1 MHEELLGE
9 LHRVVPHSEYTQN
22 DYGHHNPPPGH
33 RRWHSLDVVPEK
45 KRDITWYQRVPG
57 LAAEPS
63 VAANVAKVV
72 GHKVSSLS
80 TDTLFTG
87 TPYSMFI

>member
-1 MHEELLGE
+1 MSLRASINRNLTEIVEMHEELLGD

-22 DYGHHNPPPGH
+22 DFSHTPSHSH

-45 KRDITWYQRVPG
+45 KQNDAWYQRVPG

-63 VAANVAKVV
+63 VAADVAKIF
-72 GHKVSSLS
+72 GQKVS
-80 TDTLFTG
+80 
-87 TPYSMFI
+87 TP